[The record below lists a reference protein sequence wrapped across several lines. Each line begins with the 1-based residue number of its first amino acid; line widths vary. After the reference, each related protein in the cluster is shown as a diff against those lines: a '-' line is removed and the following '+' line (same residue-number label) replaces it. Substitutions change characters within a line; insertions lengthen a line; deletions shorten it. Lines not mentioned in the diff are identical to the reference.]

1 MGRCFAENRHMVFIW
16 KLPGKRACDVLLEQD
31 LRGYFAEADL
41 REDVFLRLT
50 LERIPES
57 A

>member
-31 LRGYFAEADL
+31 LRRQVRFGKNL
-41 REDVFLRLT
+41 SIT
-50 LERIPES
+50 
-57 A
+57 